1 MKRLCLFLIISLWA
15 ITSQAQRIITFDEYQ
30 AIEDEERKNSVQWLP
45 YRTEGTDTILIK
57 EFRPALAR
65 PPYVFKTKRQQQQY
79 SKLLYN
85 VRRVYPYS
93 VLIRKVYAEI
103 EDSLRH
109 FTTDDARKVFIKK
122 KEKELRDQFEDELIH
137 LTISQGKILIKL
149 VDRETGNTTYQVIQ
163 ELKGGF
169 SAFLWQGVARL
180 FGSNLKSEYD
190 ADEEDRMIEDIIIRI
205 ENGLL

>member
-1 MKRLCLFLIISLWA
+1 MKRLLLFILLMFFVGSAW
-15 ITSQAQRIITFDEYQ
+15 AQRIITFDEYR
-30 AIEDEERKNSVQWLP
+30 AIEDEERRNSVQWLP
-45 YRTEGTDTILIK
+45 YRLEGSDTVLIK

-65 PPYVFKTKRQQQQY
+65 PPYVFKTKRQQQMY

-85 VRRVYPYS
+85 VKRVYPYS

-103 EDSLRH
+103 EDSLKVL
-109 FTTDDARKVFIKK
+109 TDESDRKAFIKK

-190 ADEEDRMIEDIIIRI
+190 ADEEDKMIEDIIVRI

>member
-1 MKRLCLFLIISLWA
+1 MNGSHEK
-15 ITSQAQRIITFDEYQ
+15 
-30 AIEDEERKNSVQWLP
+30 ERF
-45 YRTEGTDTILIK
+45 G
-57 EFRPALAR
+57 
-65 PPYVFKTKRQQQQY
+65 
-79 SKLLYN
+79 
-85 VRRVYPYS
+85 
-93 VLIRKVYAEI
+93 
-103 EDSLRH
+103 
-109 FTTDDARKVFIKK
+109 K

-190 ADEEDRMIEDIIIRI
+190 ADEEDKMIEDIIVRI